1 MLLKN
6 RMLAIRSYG
15 TVGESAGNRRLY
27 PDFQQFRGFFC

>member
-6 RMLAIRSYG
+6 RMREICSYG

-27 PDFQQFRGFFC
+27 PDNQYLKKN